1 MERKEFMMSTGAAIA
16 TLPLAGPAMLGRQ
29 TTAGLAERTYHVFG
43 VPLRVS
49 VGILVDV
56 LCGALKR

>member
-1 MERKEFMMSTGAAIA
+1 MMSTGAAIA